1 MNQFQETETAIN
13 RDIDRV
19 FQEVYEEIRKNYFVT
34 GNDDLERLQSAI
46 SQYVPRMIANKKW
59 LLLDTTLNYLTEDAI
74 RNLEGYESKVP
85 NSFYQQNRDFREK
98 RKVEFQHSESKNSV
112 LLSPDPRFVYSAVSG
127 VGGCI
132 LGGLIGINILKLEFP
147 ILPTFAVVSAIGGAI
162 VTYYNTTSIAMQKIE
177 EDVMEYLQKSQT
189 QAKEEL
195 NKTIESYSDEFNN
208 FLKEH
213 ISV

>member
-1 MNQFQETETAIN
+1 MNQFQGTETAIN
-13 RDIDRV
+13 RDIERV
-19 FQEVYEEIRKNYFVT
+19 FQEVYEEIRKNYFLT
-34 GNDDLERLQSAI
+34 ANDDLKRLENAI
-46 SQYVPRMIANKKW
+46 IQYVPIMIANKKL

-74 RNLEGYESKVP
+74 RNLEGYESKVT
-85 NSFYQQNRDFREK
+85 NAFYQQNRDFIEK
-98 RKVEFQHSESKNSV
+98 RKVEFQHSESKKSV

-127 VGGCI
+127 VGGCT
-132 LGGLIGINILKLEFP
+132 LGGLIGRTMMLGFP
-147 ILPTFAVVSAIGGAI
+147 ISAALAVASGISFSI
-162 VTYYNTTSIAMQKIE
+162 FTYHNTTSIAMQKIE

-189 QAKEEL
+189 QTKEEL